1 MTLQEAYALS
11 AERQANLAY
20 RKKIQRI
27 KNTVLGV
34 LAGSGLGAGV
44 GFANNIASRA
54 DDVTLR
60 GALAALLGGRKRN
73 DRLAPALG
81 ASIGAL
87 AGGLGGYGLTRLKE
101 NYDESAGLD
110 PTLANVMV
118 TPYPGSIK
126 TAAPIRAIGKY
137 IPGSS
142 YRNFA
147 EWLRMARPVDQAT
160 VSTGV
165 SRLEDAVMR
174 GVGSKAR
181 KIVRGRQ
188 RRGLRPISAG
198 NPLLPAGALDEAKR
212 GAMAAAVKE
221 NRRLFMELRKMFS
234 ESGAFPEGARFS
246 DIVSEY
252 PPFRAL
258 TPVAV

>member
-60 GALAALLGGRKRN
+60 GALAAFLGGRKRN
-73 DRLAPALG
+73 DKLAPALG

-118 TPYPGSIK
+118 TPYPGSVK
-126 TAAPIRAIGKY
+126 TAAPIRVIGKY

-147 EWLRMARPVDQAT
+147 KWLMARPIDQAT
-160 VSTGV
+160 ATAGV
-165 SRLEDAVMR
+165 DALEAAVMQ
-174 GVGSKAR
+174 GVGSKVRQA
-181 KIVRGRQ
+181 VRGRL
-188 RRGLRPISAG
+188 RRGLASVSAG
-198 NPLLPAGALDEAKR
+198 NPLLSAPDLYKAKR
-212 GAMAAAVKE
+212 GAMAAAVR
-221 NRRLFMELRKMFS
+221 NNPDLFHRLRAIFN
-234 ESGAFPEGARFS
+234 ESGAFPADVRFS

-252 PPFRAL
+252 PPIRAL
-258 TPVAV
+258 TPMAV